1 MTERLKA
8 TVPLAISVGILAVV
22 WLEISLNFS
31 FHWVTEGDL
40 GNGLALP
47 ANFTLVAPAALISW
61 SMFFAAG
68 ADRAAA
74 GKVALAS
81 AIGAV
86 GALLLGLI
94 APKVAELPDFYGIA
108 LTAGI
113 VATIAVLAS
122 ALSDY
127 YYLPAAFCGLTAVL
141 FWWIA
146 TGLDGW
152 APGGGGVN
160 NTTAALGNPETA
172 GAGAFHGVLSA
183 PLEWVFISSAVSLLV
198 GPLLGLASVKLAD
211 ILTFAGPQPASV
223 PVES

>member
-22 WLEISLNFS
+22 WLEVSLNFS

-81 AIGAV
+81 TIGAV

-94 APKVAELPDFYGIA
+94 APQIAELPDFYGIA

-113 VATIAVLAS
+113 IAAIAVLTS

-127 YYLPAAFCGLTAVL
+127 YYIPAVFCGLTAVL

-152 APGGGGVN
+152 APGGGGAD
-160 NTTAALGNPETA
+160 NTIAALGKPETA
-172 GAGAFHGVLSA
+172 GAGAFHGVLST

-198 GPLLGLASVKLAD
+198 GPLLGLASVKLAG
-211 ILTFAGPQPASV
+211 ILTLAKPQPASV
-223 PVES
+223 PVEP

>member
-8 TVPLAISVGILAVV
+8 AAPLAISVGILAVV
-22 WLEISLNFS
+22 WLEVSLNFS

-81 AIGAV
+81 TIGAV
-86 GALLLGLI
+86 GALLVGLI
-94 APKVAELPDFYGIA
+94 APEIAELPDFYGIA

-113 VATIAVLAS
+113 IAAVAVLAS

-127 YYLPAAFCGLTAVL
+127 YYIPAVFCGLTAVL
-141 FWWIA
+141 FGWIA

-152 APGGGGVN
+152 APGGGGAD
-160 NTTAALGNPETA
+160 NTIAALGKPETA
-172 GAGAFHGVLSA
+172 GAGAFHGVLST

-198 GPLLGLASVKLAD
+198 GPLLGLASVKLAG
-211 ILTFAGPQPASV
+211 ILTLAKPQPASV

>member
-22 WLEISLNFS
+22 WLEVSLNFS
-31 FHWVTEGDL
+31 FHWITEGNL

-81 AIGAV
+81 TIGAV

-94 APKVAELPDFYGIA
+94 APRACIARRDRVALAADLP
-108 LTAGI
+108 LQ
-113 VATIAVLAS
+113 
-122 ALSDY
+122 
-127 YYLPAAFCGLTAVL
+127 
-141 FWWIA
+141 
-146 TGLDGW
+146 
-152 APGGGGVN
+152 
-160 NTTAALGNPETA
+160 
-172 GAGAFHGVLSA
+172 FHGGFYSRH
-183 PLEWVFISSAVSLLV
+183 F
-198 GPLLGLASVKLAD
+198 AS
-211 ILTFAGPQPASV
+211 GR
-223 PVES
+223 

>member
-1 MTERLKA
+1 MIERLKA

-22 WLEISLNFS
+22 WLEVSLNFS

-61 SMFFAAG
+61 SLFFAAG

-74 GKVALAS
+74 AKVAVAS
-81 AIGAV
+81 TIGAV

-94 APKVAELPDFYGIA
+94 APQIAELPDFYGIA

-113 VATIAVLAS
+113 IAAIAVLAS

-127 YYLPAAFCGLTAVL
+127 YYIPAAFCGLTAVL

-152 APGGGGVN
+152 APSGGGAD
-160 NTTAALGNPETA
+160 NTLAALGKPETA
-172 GAGAFHGVLSA
+172 GAGAFQGVLST
-183 PLEWVFISSAVSLLV
+183 PFEWVFVSSAVSLLV
-198 GPLLGLASVKLAD
+198 GPLLGLASVKLAG
-211 ILTFAGPQPASV
+211 ILTLAKPQPASV

>member
-8 TVPLAISVGILAVV
+8 AAPLAISVGILAVA

-81 AIGAV
+81 TVGAV
-86 GALLLGLI
+86 RAVLVGLI
-94 APKVAELPDFYGIA
+94 APKIADLPDFYGIA
-108 LTAGI
+108 LTAG
-113 VATIAVLAS
+113 VIAAFGVLAS
-122 ALSDY
+122 AFSDY
-127 YYLPAAFCGLTAVL
+127 YYIPAVFC
-141 FWWIA
+141 
-146 TGLDGW
+146 
-152 APGGGGVN
+152 
-160 NTTAALGNPETA
+160 
-172 GAGAFHGVLSA
+172 
-183 PLEWVFISSAVSLLV
+183 
-198 GPLLGLASVKLAD
+198 
-211 ILTFAGPQPASV
+211 
-223 PVES
+223 

>member
-8 TVPLAISVGILAVV
+8 AAPLAISVGILAAV

-31 FHWVTEGDL
+31 FHWITEGNL

-47 ANFTLVAPAALISW
+47 ANFTVVAPAALVSW

-81 AIGAV
+81 TVGAV
-86 GALLLGLI
+86 GAFLLGLI
-94 APKVAELPDFYGIA
+94 APKIAGLPDFYGIA
-108 LTAGI
+108 LTAGVI
-113 VATIAVLAS
+113 AALAVLAS
-122 ALSDY
+122 AFSDY
-127 YYLPAAFCGLTAVL
+127 YYIPAVFCGLSAVM

-152 APGGGGVN
+152 APGGGGTD
-160 NTTAALGNPETA
+160 NTVAALRSPETA
-172 GAGAFHGVLSA
+172 GSGAFHGVLST
-183 PLEWVFISSAVSLLV
+183 PLEWVFISSAVSLLF
-198 GPLLGLASVKLAD
+198 GPVLGLASVKLAG
-211 ILTFAGPQPASV
+211 ILTLAMPQSASV
-223 PVES
+223 PAES

>member
-22 WLEISLNFS
+22 WLEVSLNFS

-81 AIGAV
+81 TIGAV

-94 APKVAELPDFYGIA
+94 APRSPSSPTSTG
-108 LTAGI
+108 
-113 VATIAVLAS
+113 S
-122 ALSDY
+122 LS
-127 YYLPAAFCGLTAVL
+127 P
-141 FWWIA
+141 
-146 TGLDGW
+146 
-152 APGGGGVN
+152 
-160 NTTAALGNPETA
+160 
-172 GAGAFHGVLSA
+172 
-183 PLEWVFISSAVSLLV
+183 
-198 GPLLGLASVKLAD
+198 
-211 ILTFAGPQPASV
+211 PASS
-223 PVES
+223 PPSGSSPPR